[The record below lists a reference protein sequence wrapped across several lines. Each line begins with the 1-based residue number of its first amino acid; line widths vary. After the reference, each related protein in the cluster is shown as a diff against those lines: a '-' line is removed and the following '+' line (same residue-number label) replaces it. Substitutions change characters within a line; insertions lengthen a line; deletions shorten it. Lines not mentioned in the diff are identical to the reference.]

1 MILFV
6 NYSLFFQ
13 KYVQR
18 TEGYVLDV
26 CYTGM
31 GEHPFNR
38 YPREWSSL
46 AAKGVACKTSE
57 WSSYFNTQPI
67 KVVNQELHWC
77 LLILRHGEKSLQSIH
92 NFSMGKCIAI
102 TSAKAVYV
110 K

>member
-1 MILFV
+1 
-6 NYSLFFQ
+6 
-13 KYVQR
+13 
-18 TEGYVLDV
+18 
-26 CYTGM
+26 M
-31 GEHPFNR
+31 GEHTFNR

-57 WSSYFNTQPI
+57 WSSYFNTRPI
-67 KVVNQELHWC
+67 KVVCTQWC

-102 TSAKAVYV
+102 ASAKAVYI